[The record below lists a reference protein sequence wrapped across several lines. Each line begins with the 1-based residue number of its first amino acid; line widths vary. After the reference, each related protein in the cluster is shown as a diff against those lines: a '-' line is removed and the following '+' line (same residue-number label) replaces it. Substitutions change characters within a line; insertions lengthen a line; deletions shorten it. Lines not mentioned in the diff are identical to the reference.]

1 MKSYLP
7 FLWAGLWLMGSCST
21 PEPDPGTDVPQPGIS
36 VEYTLIPN
44 PGISNDLMQINA
56 DATTLDLLPKD
67 QTMPSSESPLQWH
80 QNEKAFS
87 MIVRETGCLAK
98 AILYESGS
106 GTLFQRV
113 AAEGLDPCTIE
124 IISLAHDGLTI
135 YMLYASLASETEP
148 ERFWLRKL
156 PMNGGTPVDLMLSE
170 WPVDLD
176 VIAGKLQVLTNAAGE
191 SPLSTIR
198 TIDLQKLEE
207 VGSVQIGYDAKMI
220 LRLGQDKVLVGF
232 EDAHML
238 LSGVNMELI
247 EQVRYQTGSE
257 PELISNNP
265 WASADG
271 SMLYYTYPSIN
282 PDLPGDIG
290 GVYEINRRTLVL
302 YAFENFLNPEQR
314 EIQYDVGQA
323 TAIGSDPD
331 NGFLLIGYENN
342 SNPAKGGLLRL
353 QLEPEF
359 RLVDQLD
366 LPAPPI
372 AILSE

>member
-7 FLWAGLWLMGSCST
+7 YLWAGLWLMGSCST
-21 PEPDPGTDVPQPGIS
+21 PEPEPGTDVPQPGIS

-44 PGISNDLMQINA
+44 PGISNDLMQISA

-67 QTMPSSESPLQWH
+67 QVMPASDSPFQWH

-87 MIVRETGCLAK
+87 IILRGSDCLAK
-98 AILYESGS
+98 AILYEPGS

-113 AAEGLDPCTIE
+113 ALEGLDPCTIE
-124 IISLAHDGLTI
+124 ISSLAHDGRI
-135 YMLYASLASETEP
+135 VYMLYTSLATDTEP
-148 ERFWLRKL
+148 EHFWLRKL
-156 PMNGGTPVDLMLSE
+156 PMNGGTPQDLMLSE
-170 WPVDLD
+170 RPVDLD
-176 VIAGKLQVLTNAAGE
+176 VVAGRLQILTSGE
-191 SPLSTIR
+191 GDTPISTIR
-198 TIDLQKLEE
+198 TIDLQELEE
-207 VGSVQIGYDAKMI
+207 VEFVQIGYDAKMI

-238 LSGVNMELI
+238 LSGISLELI
-247 EQVRYQTGSE
+247 EQVRYQSGSE
-257 PELISNNP
+257 PDLIANHP

-271 SMLYYTYPSIN
+271 SSLYYTYPSIN

-302 YAFENFLNPEQR
+302 YAFENFLDPEQR
-314 EIQYDVGQA
+314 EIQYDIGQA

-331 NGFLLIGYENN
+331 NGLLLIGYEN
-342 SNPAKGGLLRL
+342 SKDPSKGGMLRL
-353 QLEPEF
+353 QLQPEF
-359 RLVDQLD
+359 RFVDQLA

-372 AILSE
+372 AILSD